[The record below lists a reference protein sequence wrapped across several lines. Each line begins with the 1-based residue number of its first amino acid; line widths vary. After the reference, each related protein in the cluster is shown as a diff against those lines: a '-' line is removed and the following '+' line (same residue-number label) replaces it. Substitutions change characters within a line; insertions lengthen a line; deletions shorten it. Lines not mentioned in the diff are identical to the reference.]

1 VRDLLRFASCS
12 GGEEVDLRTTVQIGV
27 GWFSSLFSP
36 VPIPFCFYF
45 IFFWFCD
52 VFWFL
57 FMEIGG
63 GGGSVSAQPEVVLIC
78 DGGDEGWWCLRQC

>member
-12 GGEEVDLRTTVQIGV
+12 GGEEVDLRTTVQIGA

-45 IFFWFCD
+45 IFFWF
-52 VFWFL
+52 VFFAVMCSGFSSWK
-57 FMEIGG
+57 
-63 GGGSVSAQPEVVLIC
+63 SVVAVVLFRHSRR
-78 DGGDEGWWCLRQC
+78 WC